1 MRYFSIFLV
10 LFLVGCEEEIY
21 IETEEKTG
29 RYLVTGQSNAVLCD
43 WSYLEDIAGFEVDN
57 IAVSGMPIMRL
68 IDELDTNIIKQYEGI
83 IFVHGEADSGRQTDP
98 IIYTHLVESYRKL
111 ISELTGKDTPL
122 LISLVGYSAPERDA
136 KFDRIRDAVKLYSV
150 DNTMWEIVSEAA
162 PTFRDRGLLKED
174 GLHYTEKGCKEIMGD
189 IVRYTGV

>member
-136 KFDRIRDAVKLYSV
+136 RFDRIRDAVKLYSV
-150 DNTMWEIVSEAA
+150 DNTMWEIVSEPA
-162 PTFRDRGLLKED
+162 PTFRDRGLLKEVAK
-174 GLHYTEKGCKEIMGD
+174 KGEF
-189 IVRYTGV
+189 